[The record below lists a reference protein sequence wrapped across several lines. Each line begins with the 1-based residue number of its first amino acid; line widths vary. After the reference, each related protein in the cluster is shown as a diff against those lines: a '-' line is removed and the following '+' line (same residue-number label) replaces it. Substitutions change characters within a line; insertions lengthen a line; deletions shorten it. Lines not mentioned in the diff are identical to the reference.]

1 MLLKFL
7 VTLLIICE
15 QLNINWGA
23 EKLTQI
29 VYRKDQKNN
38 QGYFLFLDKKE
49 INKPLVIDRKE
60 ADFIFPL
67 SPLPTKKK
75 DASSPPDLNC
85 VSACVLD
92 FNTAMILYE
101 KNKDQKVP
109 MASLA
114 KIMTAI
120 IILEDNK
127 LDDLVTIKKESL
139 GLTEEESKLGL
150 VEGDQI
156 KVKDLLYALLI
167 HSAND
172 SARVLADYKAGDE
185 KKFIELMNKKA
196 QNLGLKNTHFA
207 TVSGLDEKDN
217 YSSAYDLSLLF
228 KYACQNPLFLEIIN
242 TKEYSFV
249 SIKGHN
255 YSFSNTNELLGN
267 DSRIIGGK
275 TGFTEGAGR
284 CLISLAQDKDHKVI
298 TVLMNCPERFED
310 TKKILDWTY
319 SNYLW

>member
-7 VTLLIICE
+7 VILLIICE

-23 EKLTQI
+23 EKLTQM

-38 QGYFLFLDKKE
+38 QGYFLFLDKEE
-49 INKPLVIDRKE
+49 INKPLVIDKKE

-67 SPLPTKKK
+67 SPLPIKKK

-92 FNTAMILYE
+92 FNTAMILHE

-150 VEGDQI
+150 LEGDQI

-172 SARVLADYKAGDE
+172 SAKVLAQYKTGDE

-196 QNLGLKNTHFA
+196 QELGLKNTRFA
-207 TVSGLDEKDN
+207 TVSGLDEEDN
-217 YSSAYDLSLLF
+217 YSSAYDLAFLF

-249 SIKGHN
+249 STKGQN
-255 YSFSNTNELLGN
+255 YSFSNTNELLGS

-275 TGFTEGAGR
+275 TGFTEEAGR

-298 TVLMNCPERFED
+298 TVLMNCPERFEE